1 MTGSRDCWREGG
13 LALPEVEPQSP
24 HLPGFVPPG
33 SLASPDH
40 QPVDR
45 LEPHFGPRR
54 VPSFLSEFPPI
65 RGQLGTSLS
74 PLQLNLTG
82 AQPVGQ
88 PQHKL
93 YFRPISILVPSFLSQ
108 YPPIRSCLH
117 MSLLPDVSPDAKPL
131 DQHPPTFLSFA
142 QSLDSIIGT
151 TGALVTSV

>member
-1 MTGSRDCWREGG
+1 MTGSRDCWEASHCRRW
-13 LALPEVEPQSP
+13 
-24 HLPGFVPPG
+24 
-33 SLASPDH
+33 SLRVLTCPASCHQAASPDH

-117 MSLLPDVSPDAKPL
+117 MSPLPDVSFGSTSTNLPVLLTKP
-131 DQHPPTFLSFA
+131 
-142 QSLDSIIGT
+142 
-151 TGALVTSV
+151 